1 MISYCVNVKN
11 KIFLLFEIDKCYK
24 YICYCYL
31 EFFPTVFVLQVL
43 HRVPT
48 VQIRHERSCPTKLL
62 FVVIQMLC
70 SGEKYICDDC
80 GSTFESNAQLFT
92 HQKMEK
98 AKAIAKENGAK
109 YKCGLCGN
117 KEFILESS
125 YKQHVK
131 RKHASDKPTC
141 SECGKQFVS
150 TTSLERHMKLHASLG
165 CEQCR

>member
-1 MISYCVNVKN
+1 
-11 KIFLLFEIDKCYK
+11 
-24 YICYCYL
+24 
-31 EFFPTVFVLQVL
+31 
-43 HRVPT
+43 
-48 VQIRHERSCPTKLL
+48 
-62 FVVIQMLC
+62 
-70 SGEKYICDDC
+70 
-80 GSTFESNAQLFT
+80 
-92 HQKMEK
+92 MEK

-165 CEQCR
+165 CEQCRRLKVLNWKINQMMEEARKIQNHSC